1 MRLYRWALA
10 VLIAPGFWSPVQA
23 QDRLDGD
30 AIRDKIIGN
39 TITIVTQNLERATGL
54 VESDGDMRGQ
64 IGGEKF
70 DGKWFIKNGN
80 ELCFDL
86 PENSFDI
93 CRVAVEAGKHINFF
107 TTTGEPRG
115 RAEIMQGNPNNF

>member
-1 MRLYRWALA
+1 M
-10 VLIAPGFWSPVQA
+10 
-23 QDRLDGD
+23 DGA
-30 AIRDKIIGN
+30 AIREKIVAN
-39 TITIVTQNLERATGL
+39 TITIVRHNLDRATGL
-54 VESDGDMRGQ
+54 VESNGDMRGQ

-70 DGKWFIKNGN
+70 DGKWYIRNDS

-93 CRVAVEAGKHINFF
+93 CRVAVDAGESINFF

-115 RAEIMQGNPNNF
+115 RAEILQGNPYNF